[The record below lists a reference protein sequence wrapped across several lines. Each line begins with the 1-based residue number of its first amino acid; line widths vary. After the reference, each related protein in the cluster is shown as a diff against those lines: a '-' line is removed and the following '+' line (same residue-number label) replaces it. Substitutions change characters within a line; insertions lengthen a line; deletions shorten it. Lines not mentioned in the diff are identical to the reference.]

1 MADQGDAGATG
12 GGGDGT
18 GAKKTRVSRSKS
30 TEATIVR
37 AKAVAVAL
45 PPLLAGIAEADA
57 DAASVRIDQAW
68 VDDFNALISSAEQTA
83 DAQPV
88 RAAKRMGATQD
99 ERSTGDRLAAALI
112 ALRDRIA
119 THHTDDV
126 GLQRAFGRG
135 LQIEGGR
142 TGAVIAAAGAVA
154 QAWTEHRDEAAAAGV
169 TQAQI
174 DGIASLRSALS
185 SADVAQRQASTSRR
199 DGTVDKT
206 AQLALVAERSAYAVR
221 VVGNVFGKA
230 SAEARSVADP
240 RAKTGTGVKKATA
253 KAARAAT
260 KQAVAQRKKLL
271 AARSAKPAAKAK
283 KKAASKAKPKKAAP
297 KKAAKKRAPA
307 KKKASRAKKR

>member
-1 MADQGDAGATG
+1 MADQGNAGG
-12 GGGDGT
+12 SGDGT
-18 GAKKTRVSRSKS
+18 DAKKTTRVSRSKS

-37 AKAVAVAL
+37 AKAIAVAL

-57 DAASVRIDQAW
+57 HAASVRIDQAW
-68 VDDFNALISSAEQTA
+68 VDDFKALISSAEQTA

-88 RAAKRMGATQD
+88 RAAQRMGATQD
-99 ERSTGDRLAAALI
+99 ERSTGDQLAAALV

-119 THHTDDV
+119 THHTDDL

-142 TGAVIAAAGAVA
+142 TGVVLAAAGAAA
-154 QAWTEHRDEAAAAGV
+154 QAWTDHQDEAEAAGV

-174 DGIASLRSALS
+174 DRIASLRSALS
-185 SADVAQRQASTSRR
+185 SADVAQGRASTTRR
-199 DGTVDKT
+199 DGTVDKK
-206 AQLALVAERSAYAVR
+206 AQLALVGERSTYAVR

-240 RAKTGTGVKKATA
+240 RAKTGTGVKKASA
-253 KAARAAT
+253 KATRAAT
-260 KQAVAQRKKLL
+260 KQAVAQRKKQL
-271 AARSAKPAAKAK
+271 AAKSAKPAPEKAK
-283 KKAASKAKPKKAAP
+283 KKAASKAKPAP

-307 KKKASRAKKR
+307 KKKASRGKKR